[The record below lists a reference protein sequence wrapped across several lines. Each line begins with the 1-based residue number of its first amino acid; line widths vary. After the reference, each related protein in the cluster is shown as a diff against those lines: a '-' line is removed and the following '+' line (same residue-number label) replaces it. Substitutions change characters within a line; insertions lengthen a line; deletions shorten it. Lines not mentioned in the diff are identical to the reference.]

1 MPRTCVSA
9 AAPGLPDEP
18 RLSRRSLL
26 AALPAAG
33 ALAALPAAVTASEN
47 DPVVSLYRDWLA
59 ARQEWRDLADLPGNG
74 DWDDPRSIA
83 AQDRE
88 IDLERRMLMER
99 PTSLEGVG
107 ALAAVAWNY
116 VDPGFLDPDDFREAM
131 QNHGECRFL
140 LAIWAACSG
149 KEGYPE
155 T

>member
-33 ALAALPAAVTASEN
+33 ALAALPAAVTAAET
-47 DPVVSLYRDWLA
+47 DPVVSIYRDWLE
-59 ARQEWRDLADLPGNG
+59 ARREWRDLADLPGNEN
-74 DWDDPRSIA
+74 WDDPRSLA
-83 AQDRE
+83 AEARE
-88 IDLERRMLMER
+88 CAAMEQMLAMT
-99 PTSLEGVG
+99 PTSLEGIG
-107 ALAAVAWNY
+107 ALVALTWLYAGPSRLDTEEYAA
-116 VDPGFLDPDDFREAM
+116 EAM
-131 QNHGECRFL
+131 SIEGRALMAVWKICT
-140 LAIWAACSG
+140 G